1 MIYTVGE
8 MAKKLKVNAS
18 TLRYYDKEGLLPFV
32 KRSEGGVR
40 MFTDDNLPWLEMIQ
54 CLKKIG
60 MPIKEIKHYLDC
72 CEGGDSKIDERYDI
86 VRLQREV
93 VLRKIE
99 ELQGVLDILNYSC
112 WSCEIAKETGTA
124 DESLNS
130 STIPRE
136 YYNYVNEQ
144 KNKQKNKETKENK

>member
-8 MAKKLKVNAS
+8 MARKLNINAS

-40 MFTDDNLPWLEMIQ
+40 MFTDENLPWLEMIQ

-72 CEGGDSKIDERYDI
+72 CDGGDAKIDERYTI
-86 VRLQREV
+86 VKAQRDV
-93 VLRKIE
+93 VLAKIE
-99 ELQGVLDILNYSC
+99 ELKSVLDILNYSC
-112 WSCEIAKETGTA
+112 WSCEIAKKNGTS

-130 STIPRE
+130 RDIPRE

-144 KNKQKNKETKENK
+144 KKKEKVSE

>member
-40 MFTDDNLPWLEMIQ
+40 MFTDDSLPWLEMIQ

-72 CEGGDSKIDERYDI
+72 CEGGDSKIDERYAI
-86 VRLQREV
+86 VKLQREV
-93 VLRKIE
+93 VLSKIE
-99 ELQGVLDILNYSC
+99 ELKGVLDILNYSC
-112 WSCEIAKETGTA
+112 WSCELAKKNGTA

-130 STIPRE
+130 SDIPRE
-136 YYNYVNEQ
+136 YYNYVN
-144 KNKQKNKETKENK
+144 KQKNKDKTEENK